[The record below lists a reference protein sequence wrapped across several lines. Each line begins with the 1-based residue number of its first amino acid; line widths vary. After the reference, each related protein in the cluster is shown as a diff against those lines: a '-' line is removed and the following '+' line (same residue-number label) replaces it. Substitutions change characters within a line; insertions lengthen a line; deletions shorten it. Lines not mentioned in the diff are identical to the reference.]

1 MSTAVPR
8 RPHHAPPQTERR
20 EPPEIL
26 ELTHL
31 RQEQPDLASAVDLQ
45 IELIKLE
52 RRIRTRLPL
61 PASTLEVDAVAARLA
76 AGRPVLRFED
86 VTINWSDF
94 RFVFRSVAEL
104 MRRFEALD
112 EEDYHRTETL
122 SREADRLEPMVTQWY
137 ATGADPAAAE
147 PPPDLA
153 GLEPVV
159 QLAMRPFLARAAEA
173 FAVVDCSAWTRG
185 CCPVCGGE
193 PEFATITPSADR
205 LLICSRCTTRWRFDP
220 LACPYC
226 GNADRERVTSFATRD
241 GRYRIYACDDCRRY
255 LKVYDAR
262 HAARPVLL
270 AVDTVATLPL
280 DAAAMQRGYQA

>member
-1 MSTAVPR
+1 MA
-8 RPHHAPPQTERR
+8 
-20 EPPEIL
+20 
-26 ELTHL
+26 ELTRL

-52 RRIRTRLPL
+52 RRIRSRLPL
-61 PASTLEVDAVAARLA
+61 PSSTLEIDAVAARLA
-76 AGRPVLRFED
+76 TGRPILRFED
-86 VTINWSDF
+86 VALNWSDF

-112 EEDYHRTETL
+112 EEDYRRTETL
-122 SREADRLEPMVTQWY
+122 SREADRLEPMVTQWF
-137 ATGADPAAAE
+137 AMAVDPAAAE

-153 GLEPVV
+153 GLEAVV
-159 QLAMRPFLARAAEA
+159 QLAMRPFLARSAEA

-193 PEFATITPSADR
+193 PEFATITPAADR

-220 LACPYC
+220 LACPFC
-226 GNADRERVTSFATRD
+226 GNADRDRVTSFATRD

>member
-1 MSTAVPR
+1 MA
-8 RPHHAPPQTERR
+8 
-20 EPPEIL
+20 
-26 ELTHL
+26 ELTRL

-52 RRIRTRLPL
+52 RRIRSRLPL
-61 PASTLEVDAVAARLA
+61 PSSTLEIDAVAARLA
-76 AGRPVLRFED
+76 TGRPILRFED
-86 VTINWSDF
+86 VALNWSDF
-94 RFVFRSVAEL
+94 
-104 MRRFEALD
+104 RFEALD
-112 EEDYHRTETL
+112 EEDYRRTETL
-122 SREADRLEPMVTQWY
+122 SREADRLEPMVTQWF
-137 ATGADPAAAE
+137 AMAVDPAAAE

-153 GLEPVV
+153 GLEAVV
-159 QLAMRPFLARAAEA
+159 QLAMRPFLARSAEA

-193 PEFATITPSADR
+193 PEFATIIPSADR

-220 LACPYC
+220 LACPFC
-226 GNADRERVTSFATRD
+226 GNADRDRVTSFATRD

-280 DAAAMQRGYQA
+280 DAAAMQRGYEA